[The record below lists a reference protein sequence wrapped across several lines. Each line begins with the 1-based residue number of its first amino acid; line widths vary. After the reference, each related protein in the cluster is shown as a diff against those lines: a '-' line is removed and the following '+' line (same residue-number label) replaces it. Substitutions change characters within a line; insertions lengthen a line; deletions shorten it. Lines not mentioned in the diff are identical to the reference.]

1 LALLLEPLVAG
12 QAAHGLLD
20 PTLGLFAEFAHF
32 VSSVDLR
39 ETLVR

>member
-20 PTLGLFAEFAHF
+20 PTLGLFAEFAH
-32 VSSVDLR
+32 LYPP
-39 ETLVR
+39 

>member
-20 PTLGLFAEFAHF
+20 PTLGLFAKFAH
-32 VSSVDLR
+32 LYPP
-39 ETLVR
+39 